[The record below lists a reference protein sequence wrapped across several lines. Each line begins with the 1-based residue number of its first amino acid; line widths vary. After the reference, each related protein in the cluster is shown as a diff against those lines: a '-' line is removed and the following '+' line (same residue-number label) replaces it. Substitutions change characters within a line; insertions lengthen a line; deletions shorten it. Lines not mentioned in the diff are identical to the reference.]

1 MSLVNGNYKQ
11 CATLPEQTC
20 PAEAAER
27 MSLRRPGRA
36 TLKIYTIKQIL
47 CAFTPENSG
56 DYFELMISLG
66 RSAPEILSRSPIL
79 LFCLLWITAYSEQT
93 ADTLLLWP
101 DGAPHALGVED
112 KDKPVLLRYP
122 AHGDAAI
129 VLCPGGGYNML
140 AMDHEGVQIAQWLN
154 GLNINVFI
162 LKYRLGSSGY
172 RHPAPLLDAQRAIRC
187 VRANAVGWG
196 IDPGK
201 IGIMG
206 FSAGGHLAASAG
218 TKWDNGNRDLSD
230 PMEHKSCRPDFMILI
245 YPVISFTAPYA
256 HRGSTRSLLG
266 ENPDP
271 AALGELSAEL
281 HVGPLTPPAFLVHT
295 SQDKAVPSENSAV
308 FYLALRRAGVPA
320 ELHIYEEGRHGLGLG
335 PPGMPFSTWPE
346 RCRDWLAAM
355 KII

>member
-1 MSLVNGNYKQ
+1 
-11 CATLPEQTC
+11 
-20 PAEAAER
+20 
-27 MSLRRPGRA
+27 
-36 TLKIYTIKQIL
+36 
-47 CAFTPENSG
+47 
-56 DYFELMISLG
+56 MISLG
-66 RSAPEILSRSPIL
+66 QSATEILRRNPIL
-79 LFCLLWITAYSEQT
+79 LLCLLSTAVCVGQS

-101 DGAPHALGVED
+101 YGAPLAVGAED
-112 KDKPVLLRYP
+112 VDKPVLLRYP
-122 AHGDAAI
+122 GRGDAAV

-154 GLNINVFI
+154 SLDINVFI

-172 RHPAPLLDAQRAIRC
+172 RHPAPLLDAQRAIRY
-187 VRANAVGWG
+187 VRSNAVGWG

-218 TKWDNGNRDLSD
+218 TKWDNGNRDLTD
-230 PMEHKSCRPDFMILI
+230 PVEHKSCRPDFMILI

-256 HRGSTRSLLG
+256 HPGSARSLLG

-281 HVGPLTPPAFLVHT
+281 NVGPLTPPAFLVHT

-308 FYLALRRAGVPA
+308 FYLALRKAGVPA
-320 ELHIYEEGRHGLGLG
+320 EIHIYEEGRHGLGLG

-346 RCRDWLAAM
+346 RCRDWFLAM